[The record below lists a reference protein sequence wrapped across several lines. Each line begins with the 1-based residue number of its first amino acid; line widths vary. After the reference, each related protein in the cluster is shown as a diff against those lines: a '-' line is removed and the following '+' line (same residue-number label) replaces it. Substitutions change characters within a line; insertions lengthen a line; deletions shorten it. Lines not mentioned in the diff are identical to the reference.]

1 MVEFYLPIRHVHI
14 AAVLTSATLLLA
26 RGLALN
32 LAGARW
38 PLAWPLRYLSW
49 TIDTVLLTAALML
62 MTITHQDPVRHG
74 WLTVKVLLLV
84 PYIVLGY
91 MALRGA
97 RRLPRWPGRRSSSAT
112 YTPSPGRTTRSAGS
126 PEHSAGRSSSE
137 RARTALGRGERRH

>member
-14 AAVLTSATLLLA
+14 AAVMTSGTLLFA

-38 PLAWPLRYLSW
+38 PLGWPLRYLSW
-49 TIDTVLLTAALML
+49 TVDTVLLTAALML
-62 MTITHQDPVRHG
+62 MTIVHQDPVRHG

-84 PYIVLGY
+84 PYVVLGY

-97 RRLPRWPGRRSSSAT
+97 TRGKRLAAL
-112 YTPSPGRTTRSAGS
+112 AGAAVIFGYIYS
-126 PEHSAGRSSSE
+126 VA
-137 RARTALGRGERRH
+137 RAHDPLGWFA

>member
-14 AAVLTSATLLLA
+14 AAVLTSATLLFA

-32 LAGARW
+32 LAAARW

-49 TIDTVLLTAALML
+49 TLDTVLLTAALML

-97 RRLPRWPGRRSSSAT
+97 TRGKRLAAL
-112 YTPSPGRTTRSAGS
+112 AGAAVIFGYIYS
-126 PEHSAGRSSSE
+126 VA
-137 RARTALGRGERRH
+137 RAHDPLGWFA